1 MERDSRASVYMPSAT
16 RERLRIVQA
25 RLMVLLRREV
35 SAAEAISWLIDFE
48 AEQREQAGERA

>member
-1 MERDSRASVYMPSAT
+1 MPSAT